1 MMQTSEAQQKLDI
14 IIVGCG
20 LGGLAAAYTLG
31 KAGHKVM
38 VLEAATELGEI
49 GAGIQLAPSMFF
61 YPRDIF
67 ERKLSLLMADVSR
80 LLIRW
85 GLKGKLDSQGVKPE
99 YISFR
104 RCMC

>member
-31 KAGHKVM
+31 KAGHKVT

-61 YPRDIF
+61 
-67 ERKLSLLMADVSR
+67 LS
-80 LLIRW
+80 
-85 GLKGKLDSQGVKPE
+85 P
-99 YISFR
+99 
-104 RCMC
+104 